1 MAENEKGVR
10 TAGRGR
16 ASSTTRSAHT
26 PGAGRDIRRGD
37 VLALATGDVLV
48 RDVYA
53 TFGGVEAVV
62 VPAKSKLRSSRVL
75 WFWPSQWVAFVSQ
88 FPGAR
93 GEIGPRP
100 VRTPPPRR
108 SASPAPTDCAGE
120 AA

>member
-1 MAENEKGVR
+1 MGNDVKGGR
-10 TAGRGR
+10 TAGCGR
-16 ASSTTRSAHT
+16 ASSAARSAST

-62 VPAKSKLRSSRVL
+62 VPAKSKLCSSRVL
-75 WFWPSQWVAFVSQ
+75 WFWPGQRVAFVSQ
-88 FPGAR
+88 SRGER

-108 SASPAPTDCAGE
+108 SAAPAPTDCAGE